1 MLHICMYSVACGCD
15 RMTIACS
22 DRLARK
28 ACRYFGE
35 LLRHDSGLGKER
47 TGNGKLR
54 RIQEID
60 TVCYNEWVV
69 V

>member
-1 MLHICMYSVACGCD
+1 
-15 RMTIACS
+15 MTIACS